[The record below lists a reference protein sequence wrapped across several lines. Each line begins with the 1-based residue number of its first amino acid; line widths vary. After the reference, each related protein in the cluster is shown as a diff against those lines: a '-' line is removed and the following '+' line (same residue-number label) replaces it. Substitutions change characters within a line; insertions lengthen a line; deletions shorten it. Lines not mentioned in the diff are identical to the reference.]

1 MEYKFRSLPLW
12 PHPTT
17 DRRQSDYIFKAHFDD
32 TLRKLGYEIDRV
44 DGYDVVIAA
53 GFAPTDMRLDGMPRA
68 DARQPGHPGVEISF
82 SVPPNGPD
90 AHVGRKLIDQHG
102 SFKAAVKATHPD
114 TSGYDS
120 IADYRAVMATAQ
132 EARRVYATDEYD
144 GWKSNVRAIAL
155 TLEALRSC
163 DRWGATQGRQHSGF
177 EQLTAKA
184 GS

>member
-1 MEYKFRSLPLW
+1 MELVYRSLPLW

-17 DRRQSDYIFKAHFDD
+17 ERRQSRHVFKAGWHD
-32 TLRKLGYEIDRV
+32 TLSKLEYEIWRV
-44 DGYDVVIAA
+44 DGYDVVLAA
-53 GFAPTDMRLDGMPRA
+53 GFAQSDIRLDGMPRA
-68 DARQPGHPGVEISF
+68 DARTPGHPGVEISF
-82 SVPPNGPD
+82 SVAPNGPD